1 MISDFNLN
9 PKLKHDTM
17 QLAQKSLLV
26 EKDKFLEAL
35 LTVIKQKVVEF
46 LKKEMGYVQE
56 KKVTKI
62 ESLSE
67 YEFII
72 EDNLQE
78 FYILYS

>member
-1 MISDFNLN
+1 MEI
-9 PKLKHDTM
+9 
-17 QLAQKSLLV
+17 AQKSLEV

-35 LTVIKQKVVEF
+35 LTVMKQKVVEF

-67 YEFII
+67 YKFII

>member
-1 MISDFNLN
+1 MEI
-9 PKLKHDTM
+9 
-17 QLAQKSLLV
+17 AQKSLEV

-35 LTVIKQKVVEF
+35 LTVMKQKVVEF
-46 LKKEMGYVQE
+46 LKKEMGYVQD

-67 YEFII
+67 YKFII